1 MARETRAT
9 SNRRAKRHNP
19 AAGRITRSPPSPAKP
34 SPSSTLNRP
43 SNHSD
48 LTTTNHASS
57 SSSSAATAAPIQQT
71 AAETEPP
78 TIDDDDLC
86 PICHLLLYQP
96 VLTTCN
102 HALCRSCMSRWA
114 DISTT
119 SGQMTIVPL
128 SDAVPP
134 PEPDA
139 ATTDPLLLAD
149 EARCPMCRTPTRAVR
164 DARREEVLRAR
175 AMTVFVGNTH
185 ELLEVREGNCH
196 EWTFFVRPGDVDV
209 VEEVQ
214 ILLHPTFRPPRVIR
228 AMPPYQITRI
238 GWGYFTVQAYIIL
251 KAGYTWISEDAQPT
265 PDGVEKGM
273 LPLEWM
279 LSFDGNGSMGRCRLK
294 YKHEISVEGSDS
306 SYDDD
311 SEYEE

>member
-19 AAGRITRSPPSPAKP
+19 AAGRITRSPPPSSAKP
-34 SPSSTLNRP
+34 SSSSLPSSTLNRP

-57 SSSSAATAAPIQQT
+57 STSSAAAPLPQT

-139 ATTDPLLLAD
+139 AADVLAD

-175 AMTVFVGNTH
+175 YPRRWG
-185 ELLEVREGNCH
+185 ERE
-196 EWTFFVRPGDVDV
+196 R
-209 VEEVQ
+209 EERGEGV
-214 ILLHPTFRPPRVIR
+214 
-228 AMPPYQITRI
+228 
-238 GWGYFTVQAYIIL
+238 
-251 KAGYTWISEDAQPT
+251 AGGEED
-265 PDGVEKGM
+265 GGGGGE
-273 LPLEWM
+273 
-279 LSFDGNGSMGRCRLK
+279 
-294 YKHEISVEGSDS
+294 
-306 SYDDD
+306 
-311 SEYEE
+311 